1 MHKKLF
7 LPLFLL
13 FAMLGGT
20 VKAAPAMLQAHGIGV
35 VVNDT
40 IIDDDEEIVV
50 DLPINNQQVE
60 YIGGAAALCA
70 FINSKTRYPQIA
82 LETETQG
89 EAVVEFCVKEDGT
102 IGEVFM
108 LKSLSPECDKA
119 LIDAVRKLK
128 RFIPAKRKGKP
139 VPVWFKMSV
148 SFNMSDDNDNDKPI
162 REIKSETGKVVEV
175 IHELKASVR
184 VQYLDLSDSRFDQ
197 Y

>member
-7 LPLFLL
+7 LPFFLL

-70 FINSKTRYPQIA
+70 FINSNTRYPQIA

-119 LIDAVRKLK
+119 LMDAVRKLK
-128 RFIPAKRKGKP
+128 RFLPAKVKGKP
-139 VPVWFKMSV
+139 VPSWFKMSV
-148 SFNMSDDNDNDKPI
+148 SFNLSEDNDNDKPI
-162 REIKSETGKVVEV
+162 REIKSETGQVVGIISEFVGRVKVQDIEYS
-175 IHELKASVR
+175 H
-184 VQYLDLSDSRFDQ
+184 SRID
-197 Y
+197 

>member
-7 LPLFLL
+7 LPFFLL

-20 VKAAPAMLQAHGIGV
+20 VKAAPAMLEARGNYMAA
-35 VVNDT
+35 NDT
-40 IIDDDEEIVV
+40 IIDENAIVEV
-50 DLPINNQQVE
+50 QTQYP
-60 YIGGAAALCA
+60 GGEAAIRT
-70 FINSKTRYPQIA
+70 FIHKNTVYPQIA
-82 LETETQG
+82 LEKETQG

-119 LIDAVRKLK
+119 LMDAVRKLK

>member
-70 FINSKTRYPQIA
+70 FINSNTRYPQIA

-89 EAVVEFCVKEDGT
+89 EAVVEFCVQEDGT
-102 IGEVFM
+102 IDEL
-108 LKSLSPECDKA
+108 LKE
-119 LIDAVRKLK
+119 
-128 RFIPAKRKGKP
+128 
-139 VPVWFKMSV
+139 WM
-148 SFNMSDDNDNDKPI
+148 
-162 REIKSETGKVVEV
+162 
-175 IHELKASVR
+175 
-184 VQYLDLSDSRFDQ
+184 
-197 Y
+197 

>member
-1 MHKKLF
+1 MNKKLF
-7 LPLFLL
+7 IAATLL
-13 FAMLGGT
+13 FAIMGS
-20 VKAAPAMLQAHGIGV
+20 VSKAAPAMLEARGNYMAA
-35 VVNDT
+35 NDT
-40 IIDDDEEIVV
+40 IIDENAIVEV
-50 DLPINNQQVE
+50 QTQYPGCE
-60 YIGGAAALCA
+60 AAIRT
-70 FINSKTRYPQIA
+70 FIHKNTVYPQIA
-82 LETETQG
+82 LEKETQG

-119 LIDAVRKLK
+119 LMDAVRKLK